1 MLLRFDPFAEFDR
14 LATRPAN
21 SDGFMAAD
29 GYRQGD
35 AFVIHL
41 DLPGIDNDSI
51 DMTVE
56 NDTLTITAERK
67 WERDE
72 SIQMV
77 MQERKTGSFT
87 RRFILGES
95 LDSDGIEAGY
105 DQGVLTVRIPV
116 REQAKPRKISVGRSD
131 RALTG

>member
-14 LATRPAN
+14 LATRPGN
-21 SDGFMAAD
+21 PDGFMAAD

-105 DQGVLTVRIPV
+105 DKGVLTVRIPV